1 MRQKT
6 PADQR
11 SVKLTLTIPAALR
24 KRMRR
29 LDREVNWSALVREA
43 IEKRIDGEET

>member
-1 MRQKT
+1 MKQKM

-24 KRMRR
+24 ERMRR
-29 LDREVNWSALVREA
+29 FDHEVNWSALVREA
-43 IEKRIDGEET
+43 IERRIR